1 MAERLLDEMIN
12 KINQITASLDGTIA
26 QINQMST
33 AIQTMSQKFSEETIS
48 VNENIRLIVEVLK
61 QFRMK
66 SSENMQQI
74 ADDFNAKIKE
84 LYEKKSI
91 ESITEEEKK
100 AIDLIKE
107 AAKAVAE
114 FKQPEELKTIFPA
127 HNCVASNR
135 GLSVVDVDDV
145 KVIQEIFAPML
156 DYVNIIVTPIIP
168 VFPESD

>member
-1 MAERLLDEMIN
+1 MKSLAERLLDEMIN

-33 AIQTMSQKFSEETIS
+33 AIQSMSQKFSEETIS

-66 SSENMQQI
+66 SSENLQEI
-74 ADDFNAKIKE
+74 ADDFNSKIKE

-100 AIDLIKE
+100 AIEMIKQ
-107 AAKAVAE
+107 AE
-114 FKQPEELKTIFPA
+114 Q
-127 HNCVASNR
+127 VVSNN
-135 GLSVVDVDDV
+135 LYYA
-145 KVIQEIFAPML
+145 QL
-156 DYVNIIVTPIIP
+156 LNIIQSIREETNRIISCK
-168 VFPESD
+168 E